1 MPLKFSRQ
9 NLTPL
14 KWTTFQLNLLK
25 WRWFVLTWRCGIW
38 KKIIKLTKLKLS
50 RLRSA
55 EINLLIVTPPVNKYK
70 AFHLQIFYF
79 ATQCNWLKHGS
90 PSPGRKAKN
99 VNVRENNV
107 KNAVCIVAE
116 MKWKKRLAVVAAYD
130 FRGVVENCWSRKSRW
145 IVAGQKGFE
154 GASARRNNDFLR
166 RFFWPGVEHIPRRLY
181 SCQRFY
187 PPPRNSG
194 LWLGII
200 FIKMIVCVCAF
211 GSVSAAEKGVMGVL
225 GEAKLLIRGELGQ
238 RWISHFEQIIS
249 HLADGG
255 ELERE
260 RLWRCQT
267 WTSRPDWDKGSE
279 RFEITNLGIET
290 VNTGEGTRQN
300 MAPHCERYRLRY
312 YKLFIKFGEGYG
324 DCPRGHRPDITLRE
338 GLFSASW

>member
-1 MPLKFSRQ
+1 MDNISVKPSEMKVIRL
-9 NLTPL
+9 NLTL
-14 KWTTFQLNLLK
+14 RNLE
-25 WRWFVLTWRCGIW
+25 
-38 KKIIKLTKLKLS
+38 KIIKLTKLKLS

-70 AFHLQIFYF
+70 AFHLQTYYF

-145 IVAGQKGFE
+145 IVAGQKGSE

-200 FIKMIVCVCAF
+200 FIKMIVCVCVCVWECECS
-211 GSVSAAEKGVMGVL
+211 GKGRNGCL
-225 GEAKLLIRGELGQ
+225 G
-238 RWISHFEQIIS
+238 
-249 HLADGG
+249 GG
-255 ELERE
+255 E
-260 RLWRCQT
+260 T
-267 WTSRPDWDKGSE
+267 FNKG
-279 RFEITNLGIET
+279 
-290 VNTGEGTRQN
+290 
-300 MAPHCERYRLRY
+300 
-312 YKLFIKFGEGYG
+312 
-324 DCPRGHRPDITLRE
+324 
-338 GLFSASW
+338 